1 MPVVFLLDNS
11 LPMCQLANSKTTDEH
26 FKKTHEDT
34 LTKRDISHMI
44 IQRLVEHL
52 AKQDKYETFALV
64 IIKISI
70 ILLITLRSVLGIM
83 AKFS

>member
-70 ILLITLRSVLGIM
+70 IILTAFRKIM
-83 AKFS
+83 KKLCGLS

>member
-1 MPVVFLLDNS
+1 MPVVFLLVNS